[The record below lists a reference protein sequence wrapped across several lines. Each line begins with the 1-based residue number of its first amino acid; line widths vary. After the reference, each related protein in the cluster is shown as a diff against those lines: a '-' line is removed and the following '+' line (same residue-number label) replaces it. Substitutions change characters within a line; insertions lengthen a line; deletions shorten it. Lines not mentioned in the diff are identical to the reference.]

1 MTELIGILA
10 GVLVLISF
18 VLSGERKIRMV
29 NIFGAVLFV
38 IYGLSIDAL
47 SIWLLNGILIFVHL
61 YYLLKRKDAT
71 NGK

>member
-10 GVLVLISF
+10 GVMVLFSF
-18 VLSGERKIRMV
+18 VLTGEWKIRMV

-38 IYGLSIDAL
+38 IYGVLMDAL

-61 YYLLKRKDAT
+61 YYLLKVK
-71 NGK
+71 KHV